1 MENVDLSMIRRK
13 LNFIFCNQF
22 NGQTKNQTKLS
33 LSPFS
38 KIGNLKNE
46 FQTPFWPFLQISS
59 HTYHLRFYKNF
70 NSFFRA
76 FVWCIITF
84 ILLFIYLFI
93 DLLIYWFIDLLFSS
107 IAAIQSIY
115 IALMVFVMYILLSTI
130 IFNYL
135 FIY

>member
-33 LSPFS
+33 LFPFS
-38 KIGNLKNE
+38 KIGYFKNE
-46 FQTPFWPFLQISS
+46 FQTPFGLSFKFYLIHTICVFIRISIHFFAHLFDALS
-59 HTYHLRFYKNF
+59 H
-70 NSFFRA
+70 SFFYS
-76 FVWCIITF
+76 F
-84 ILLFIYLFI
+84 
-93 DLLIYWFIDLLFSS
+93 IYWFIDLLISS